1 MSQDSIT
8 KLESTECHNIN
19 YNTTRNK
26 KMVKERLGLNKHC
39 SKCKKHTL
47 HKETK

>member
-1 MSQDSIT
+1 MSQDTLT
-8 KLESTECHNIN
+8 KLECNECHGIN

-26 KMVKERLGLNKHC
+26 KMVKERLILKKYC
-39 SKCKKHTL
+39 KKCKKHTL